1 MLKGTTLQS
10 LTESELETMAQ
21 ERLRAVL
28 GDVPFVTLAA
38 PESETAIPARADFTV
53 ALEAA
58 GARWTLVC
66 EVKRLGQ
73 PRQVREAVYKLRHR
87 LIAMRSPTV
96 YGVFIAPFLSEES
109 IAVLRE
115 ESFGYLDLA
124 GNCFLS
130 FGSVF
135 IERRG
140 APNPSVRRRALRE
153 LFAPKASHVL
163 RVLLKD
169 PSRSWRVTD
178 LAESA
183 GVSLGQASNVRRA
196 LLDREWAHAD
206 PSGLRLRNPSA
217 VLDAWRGEYKAPVLY
232 ETQYYTLLHG
242 APLESAIRAAFAVPA
257 IDRHLLLSS
266 FSAARWLGAF
276 ARVPGHFF
284 YADAQGEAALKT
296 ALRLESVPS
305 GANIFV
311 SRPKDGGVFIDRR
324 QPAEGLWSTSPVQT
338 YLDLAIAGDRG
349 QEAADHL
356 RRETLD
362 AAWQNIQ

>member
-1 MLKGTTLQS
+1 MLKGAISLP
-10 LTESELETMAQ
+10 LTEPELERVAQ

-28 GDVPFVTLAA
+28 SGIPFVTLAA
-38 PESETAIPARADFTV
+38 PESEAATPVRADFTV

-58 GARWTLVC
+58 GSRWTLVC

-73 PRQVREAVYKLRHR
+73 PRHVREAVYQLRHH
-87 LIAMRSPTV
+87 LISMQSPRV
-96 YGVFIAPFLSEES
+96 YGVFIAPYLSEES

-115 ESFGYLDLA
+115 ESLGYLELA

-140 APNPSVRRRALRE
+140 VPNPSIRRRALRE
-153 LFAPKASHVL
+153 LFAPKASRVL

-169 PSRSWRVTD
+169 PDRSWRVTD
-178 LAESA
+178 LAQSS

-196 LLDREWAHAD
+196 LLDREWALVA
-206 PSGLRLRNPSA
+206 PSGVRLKNPTA

-242 APLESAIRAAFAVPA
+242 APLDSAIRASFEAPA
-257 IDRHLLLSS
+257 ADRHLLLSS
-266 FSAARWLGAF
+266 FSAARWLAPF

-284 YADAQGEAALKT
+284 YADAEGEASLKT
-296 ALRLESVPS
+296 ALQLESVPR
-305 GANIFV
+305 GANIIV
-311 SRPKDGGVFIDRR
+311 SRPKDDGVFIDRR
-324 QPAEGLWSTSPVQT
+324 QPAEGLWSTGPVQT

-356 RRETLD
+356 RRETLEP
-362 AAWQNIQ
+362 AWHNLQ